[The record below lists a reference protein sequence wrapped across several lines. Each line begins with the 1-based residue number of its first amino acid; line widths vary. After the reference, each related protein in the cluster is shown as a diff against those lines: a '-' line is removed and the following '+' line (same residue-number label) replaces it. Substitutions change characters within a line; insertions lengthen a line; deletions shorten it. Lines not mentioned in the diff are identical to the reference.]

1 MFLNILPAALLL
13 LNYWLFNYWIYNLL
27 LVN

>member
-1 MFLNILPAALLL
+1 MFLNILLAAPLLVNYRL
-13 LNYWLFNYWIYNLL
+13 LNYWIYNLL